1 MWKNQYIYVST
12 DILFFGESGMES
24 ENIKT
29 AKKPLKKVVL
39 ITAAGLIALCGIYI
53 FYQSY
58 HYRSTDD
65 AYVETTTVDVAPKV
79 NGEITGVFVDDNM
92 RVKAGDLVAT
102 IETNDY
108 EIKLAQAKARYER
121 ALLNQQNA
129 KANYNAYKSKTDLAK
144 TDLTRY
150 KTLYEEGAVSK
161 QELDNAQLTYDMAS
175 ANLTNAEQALMSDN
189 NNKVADAEIS
199 ELKALME
206 QAELYLSYT
215 KIYAPVDGTVS
226 SKRVEKGMY
235 VNPGTALF
243 TIVPDKTWVVANY
256 KENQLELMRENQE
269 VLIKIDAY
277 PHHTFKGKVDS
288 IQMSSGAKSSMFPPE
303 NAVGS
308 FVKIVQRVPVKIV
321 FVEDIDTSKYKII
334 PGLSV
339 VPKVRVR

>member
-1 MWKNQYIYVST
+1 
-12 DILFFGESGMES
+12 MEN
-24 ENIKT
+24 ENIF
-29 AKKPLKKVVL
+29 LKKRIKKVCLAVVF
-39 ITAAGLIALCGIYI
+39 AAIAGFGCFLLYET
-53 FYQSY
+53 Y
-58 HYRSTDD
+58 HYQSTDD

-79 NGEITGVFVDDNM
+79 NGEIINVFVDDNV
-92 RVKAGDLVAT
+92 RVKAGDLVAV
-102 IETNDY
+102 IEPDDY

-121 ALLNQQNA
+121 ALLNQKNA
-129 KANYNAYKSKTDLAK
+129 RANFDAYQSKIDLAK
-144 TDLTRY
+144 TDYERY
-150 KTLYEEGAVSK
+150 KELYKDGAVSK
-161 QELDNAQLTYDMAS
+161 QEFDNAKTAYDMAS
-175 ANLTNAEQALMSDN
+175 ANLTNAHQALISTDGDR
-189 NNKVADAEIS
+189 VADAEIS

-256 KENQLELMRENQE
+256 KENQLEHMKENQE

-321 FVEDIDTSKYKII
+321 FTENINPDEYKII

-339 VPKVRVR
+339 VPKVKVR

>member
-1 MWKNQYIYVST
+1 
-12 DILFFGESGMES
+12 ME
-24 ENIKT
+24 EEKKKI
-29 AKKPLKKVVL
+29 KKPSKKLVL
-39 ITAAGLIALCGIYI
+39 SVIGAVLAIGLIYLL
-53 FYQSY
+53 YQSY

-79 NGEITGVFVDDNM
+79 SGEIVEVFVDDNM
-92 RVKAGDLVAT
+92 RVKEGDLVAI
-102 IETNDY
+102 IERNDY

-121 ALLNQQNA
+121 ALLNQKNA
-129 KANYNAYKSKTDLAK
+129 KANFSAYKSKIELAK
-144 TDLTRY
+144 TDLERY
-150 KTLYEEGAVSK
+150 KALYKDGAVSK
-161 QELDNAQLTYDMAS
+161 QELDNMQTQYDMAS
-175 ANLTNAEQALMSDN
+175 ANLTNADQALISEEKN
-189 NNKVADAEIS
+189 NVADAEIS

-215 KIYAPVDGTVS
+215 KIYAPINGTVS

-235 VNPGTALF
+235 VNPGTGLF

-256 KENQLELMRENQE
+256 KENQLEGMKENQE

-288 IQMSSGAKSSMFPPE
+288 IQMASGAKSSMFPPE

-321 FVEDIDTSKYKII
+321 FTEDIDTAKYKII

-339 VPKVRVR
+339 VPKVKVR